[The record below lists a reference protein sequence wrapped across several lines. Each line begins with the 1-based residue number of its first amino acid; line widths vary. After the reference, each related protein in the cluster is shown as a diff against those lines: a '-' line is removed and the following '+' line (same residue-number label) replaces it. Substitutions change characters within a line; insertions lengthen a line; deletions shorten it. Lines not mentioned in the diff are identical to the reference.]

1 MSKKST
7 VNWSLF
13 PVRRVLKWGFCL
25 LICCSYV
32 YVSKAQ
38 VTPKVNLN
46 VQNISL
52 IKIIEE
58 LRVQTAYNFL
68 FNSEELRD
76 FNSVNVTLKNVSLRQ
91 ALDSLLLPRGL
102 EYTIEKNTII
112 IKKYHSDVKLIKVN
126 GRIVDEKGNP
136 IPGATVLILGTTR
149 GSATDAN
156 GMYAINVF
164 PNDTLK
170 VSFVGYKTEL
180 VEIKGRTK
188 VNVKLTPEEMKMDEV
203 VVTGYLNVRKE
214 SYTGTVTRVEGE
226 ELLKVGNRNVVSAL
240 QVFDPSFRIITNN
253 EMGSNPNAIPDFYI
267 RGQSGISDFSFGSA
281 SEVELKSNSNL
292 PVFILD
298 GLEVSVEKIYDMDP
312 TRIKSMTILKD
323 AAATAIYGSRASNG
337 VVVVETVA
345 PEAGKF
351 NISYNGSM
359 SITAPDLRSYDYFN
373 AEEKLLVEE
382 LSGYFAEGTSDGTL
396 TEDVRKNLS
405 EYWSKQNNILK
416 GVYTD
421 WLALP
426 LRTGYNLKH
435 SLAVD
440 GGNDNIRY
448 GLNFSYDPQKGVM
461 KGDYRK
467 KYGVSMRIDYRMD
480 KLNVINQV
488 IFDKVDSKN
497 SPYGS
502 FSDYV
507 NQLPYNELFDSF
519 GNYVYKFSVWH
530 SGSSYVNP
538 MYEGAMTKNSSTT
551 KSESFTNNLIVNY
564 FANENF
570 QVKGSFGIGRT
581 TSRSRN
587 FIDPSSGSYSSNTSI
602 SMLEKG
608 SLATNDGRSLN
619 WSGSLQMIYNRNFQK
634 HNINVSLGMEVSE
647 NKSSS
652 ISANYKGFPDGNL
665 TSLSYAQQIVDKPT
679 ESDNHTRL
687 SGMFMRLNYSYKDIY
702 LLDGSVRFDG
712 SSEFGSDKKY
722 APFYALGT
730 GVNFHNYE
738 FLKDNQILT
747 NLKFT
752 FTFGQTGK
760 VNFAP
765 YVAKD
770 IFTINNTWYATGMGV
785 YLMALGNTDL
795 TWEKKNSYDF
805 SLRFEIKN
813 GLLNVNA
820 NYYYALTKDLLT
832 SITIPSSFGFNSYY
846 DNLGEVENT
855 GYELSLTSN
864 LVKKGPWFVNLYVN
878 AAHNDNKIKK
888 ISNLLKNYNDEIDDY
903 YNSLKDNSTDAA
915 KVFTKYVEGGSTTS
929 IFGMKSLGIDPSSGD
944 EVFVRRDGTVTY
956 EWDASEQQVLGNT
969 LPSLQGS
976 FGINASW
983 GNLSLFAA
991 FMYEYGGEAYN
1002 STLITR
1008 VESVDFINY
1017 NADRR
1022 VLSDRWQ
1029 QVGDVT
1035 KYKDIADRSSVS
1047 RPSSRFIQKNN
1058 LLKFSSLS
1066 LSYTVRDGWIDKL
1079 NLKQV
1084 IFRFN
1089 MNDVA
1094 YWSTIKQERGTSYP
1108 FAYNFDFT
1116 LGISF

>member
-1 MSKKST
+1 M
-7 VNWSLF
+7 
-13 PVRRVLKWGFCL
+13 
-25 LICCSYV
+25 
-32 YVSKAQ
+32 
-38 VTPKVNLN
+38 
-46 VQNISL
+46 
-52 IKIIEE
+52 
-58 LRVQTAYNFL
+58 
-68 FNSEELRD
+68 
-76 FNSVNVTLKNVSLRQ
+76 
-91 ALDSLLLPRGL
+91 
-102 EYTIEKNTII
+102 
-112 IKKYHSDVKLIKVN
+112 
-126 GRIVDEKGNP
+126 
-136 IPGATVLILGTTR
+136 
-149 GSATDAN
+149 
-156 GMYAINVF
+156 
-164 PNDTLK
+164 
-170 VSFVGYKTEL
+170 
-180 VEIKGRTK
+180 
-188 VNVKLTPEEMKMDEV
+188 
-203 VVTGYLNVRKE
+203 
-214 SYTGTVTRVEGE
+214 
-226 ELLKVGNRNVVSAL
+226 
-240 QVFDPSFRIITNN
+240 
-253 EMGSNPNAIPDFYI
+253 
-267 RGQSGISDFSFGSA
+267 
-281 SEVELKSNSNL
+281 
-292 PVFILD
+292 
-298 GLEVSVEKIYDMDP
+298 
-312 TRIKSMTILKD
+312 
-323 AAATAIYGSRASNG
+323 
-337 VVVVETVA
+337 
-345 PEAGKF
+345 
-351 NISYNGSM
+351 
-359 SITAPDLRSYDYFN
+359 
-373 AEEKLLVEE
+373 
-382 LSGYFAEGTSDGTL
+382 
-396 TEDVRKNLS
+396 
-405 EYWSKQNNILK
+405 
-416 GVYTD
+416 
-421 WLALP
+421 
-426 LRTGYNLKH
+426 
-435 SLAVD
+435 
-440 GGNDNIRY
+440 
-448 GLNFSYDPQKGVM
+448 
-461 KGDYRK
+461 
-467 KYGVSMRIDYRMD
+467 
-480 KLNVINQV
+480 
-488 IFDKVDSKN
+488 
-497 SPYGS
+497 
-502 FSDYV
+502 
-507 NQLPYNELFDSF
+507 
-519 GNYVYKFSVWH
+519 
-530 SGSSYVNP
+530 
-538 MYEGAMTKNSSTT
+538 
-551 KSESFTNNLIVNY
+551 
-564 FANENF
+564 
-570 QVKGSFGIGRT
+570 
-581 TSRSRN
+581 
-587 FIDPSSGSYSSNTSI
+587 
-602 SMLEKG
+602 
-608 SLATNDGRSLN
+608 
-619 WSGSLQMIYNRNFQK
+619 
-634 HNINVSLGMEVSE
+634 
-647 NKSSS
+647 
-652 ISANYKGFPDGNL
+652 

-832 SITIPSSFGFNSYY
+832 SITIPSSFGFNNYY

-888 ISNLLKNYNDEIDDY
+888 ISNSLKNYNDEIDDY